1 VPDPTSTAEQA
12 ADTAPAAPVPFE
24 PQSGGDGAPA
34 AAEVAPPAEA
44 LPAPVGTAPVAPTAA
59 PAAAPAAAGGPTTPA
74 VDGATFGE
82 YYYGHDC
89 GIPYERSAHWNQFFA
104 AIAERIVRELH
115 PVSVLDAGCAIGML
129 VEQLRNRG
137 VDAFG
142 VDISQYAHDQMPD
155 GVREHCW
162 VGSLTE
168 PLPRR
173 YDLITSVEVIEHI
186 PAAEGRV
193 ALDNICAATD
203 RLLLS
208 TSPFDYGEP
217 THLNVNPPE
226 YWSQLLATNGFVRDV
241 SYDASYLTPW
251 AALYVRSDA
260 SLPEV
265 VRDYDRS
272 WWRLR
277 FEVHEV
283 RGKVLQLQQ
292 QLEAMAADGS
302 AGAGSLA
309 AENEKLRAEQVSL
322 SEEILR
328 LRDSVVGKDAELG
341 TAHGRIA
348 ELTAML
354 HRFEN
359 ITGRLDDVL
368 QSKSWRLMWAAG
380 TPVRMLRERSKGS

>member
-1 VPDPTSTAEQA
+1 VPDPTSTAEQPATPGPVEPENGNGSAPA
-12 ADTAPAAPVPFE
+12 AETPAGDGPATSATAAPDEASAPAAP
-24 PQSGGDGAPA
+24 
-34 AAEVAPPAEA
+34 
-44 LPAPVGTAPVAPTAA
+44 APVPE
-59 PAAAPAAAGGPTTPA
+59 GGPA
-74 VDGATFGE
+74 VDGQTFGA
-82 YYYGHDC
+82 YYYSHDC
-89 GIPYERSAHWNQFFA
+89 GLPYERSAHWNQFFA

-115 PVSVLDAGCAIGML
+115 PASVLDAGCAIGML

-137 VDAFG
+137 VDAYG

-162 VGSLTE
+162 VASLTE

-186 PAAEGRV
+186 PAAEGRI
-193 ALDNICAATD
+193 ALDNICNATD

-208 TSPFDYGEP
+208 TSPFDYSEP

-226 YWSQLLATNGFVRDV
+226 HWSALLAANGFVRDV

-265 VRDYDRS
+265 IREYDRS

-277 FEVHEV
+277 YEVQEV
-283 RGKVLQLQQ
+283 RGKVLALQS
-292 QLEAMAADGS
+292 QLEAAMGEGGTHTELS
-302 AGAGSLA
+302 GLA
-309 AENEKLRAEQVSL
+309 AENERLRNEQLSL

-328 LRDSVVGKDAELG
+328 LRDVVVGKEAELG
-341 TAHGRIA
+341 TAQGRIA
-348 ELTAML
+348 EITAML
-354 HRFEN
+354 HRYEN
-359 ITGRLDDVL
+359 IAGRLDEVL

-380 TPVRMLRERSKGS
+380 TPVRMMRERGKGS